1 MPAEFV
7 EVEGDGGGAVE
18 PGELCAAGGAEQEP
32 GAVGRVDVEAGTVVF
47 ADVGDLREGVDEA
60 RVGRSGGGG
69 DEFGSGQVGEGFVER
84 RGVEGAGG
92 RGHGDGVGQAEE
104 PGSAGQGV
112 VGVGAGDELEGAL

>member
-18 PGELCAAGGAEQEP
+18 AGELGAAGGAEEEP
-32 GAVGRVDVEAGTVVF
+32 GAVGGVDVEAGAVVF

-60 RVGRSGGGG
+60 RVGGSGGGG

-84 RGVEGAGG
+84 CGVEGPGG
-92 RGHGDGVGQAEE
+92 GGHGDRVGEAEE
-104 PGSAGQGV
+104 PGGAGQGV
-112 VGVGAGDELEGAL
+112 VGACAGDELEGAL